1 MDNTS
6 QEFFIEITNKT
17 KLEAFTRSA
26 MLNLL
31 EVAEEANAETVYICI
46 RKSVDQKSNYFIND
60 NNLSIFVALSS
71 CLKSFQ
77 FIGFIQLT
85 SQEQKKIS
93 MTQTHTLLKYKVKG
107 DNDDY

>member
-17 KLEAFTRSA
+17 KLEAFTRSS

-46 RKSVDQKSNYFIND
+46 RKSVDQKSNYF
-60 NNLSIFVALSS
+60 
-71 CLKSFQ
+71 KR
-77 FIGFIQLT
+77 
-85 SQEQKKIS
+85 
-93 MTQTHTLLKYKVKG
+93 
-107 DNDDY
+107 